1 MGVEL
6 DSVQELASIN
16 VALTELYSLTRIING
31 EIRAGEFH
39 SRFNKIVD
47 DIAKCFDIV
56 TDNLQPFP
64 EIDSEAALLEKFDTL
79 HTDYSASYL
88 KEISKPRIY
97 SDDAYE
103 GYVLLRLQKEIKTGF
118 PLLKR
123 TFERLDK
130 FIDKWITNDAW
141 LAMAID
147 NLFKRL
153 QTLFNEIAILKKR
166 DPEEAFLIY
175 HNAFRDFKPYL
186 DLISQQQTQL
196 RAITELP
203 VTPGIQTQA
212 HSLQQ

>member
-6 DSVQELASIN
+6 DCLQELASIN
-16 VALTELYSLTRIING
+16 VALTELSTLAQIING
-31 EIRAGEFH
+31 EIRGGEFH
-39 SRFNKIVD
+39 TRFHNIIVN
-47 DIAKCFDIV
+47 ISKCFDVV
-56 TDNLQPFP
+56 TTNLHVLS
-64 EIDSEAALLEKFDTL
+64 EIDSEVALIEKFDQFHASYTE
-79 HTDYSASYL
+79 SYL

-103 GYVLLRLQKEIKTGF
+103 EYVLLRLQKEIKTGY

-153 QTLFNEIAILKKR
+153 QTLFNEIAALKLK
-166 DPEEAFLIY
+166 DPEEAFIIY
-175 HNAFRDFKPYL
+175 SSALQAFKPYF
-186 DLISQQQTQL
+186 DLVAVQQTQL
-196 RAITELP
+196 QSDHELFSAP
-203 VTPGIQTQA
+203 PMA
-212 HSLQQ
+212 AQQC

>member
-1 MGVEL
+1 MGIEL
-6 DSVQELASIN
+6 DCLQELASIN
-16 VALTELYSLTRIING
+16 VALTELSSLGRIINS
-31 EIRAGEFH
+31 EIKGGEFH

-47 DIAKCFDIV
+47 DIGKCFDVV
-56 TDNLQPFP
+56 TGNLQPLSD
-64 EIDSEAALLEKFDTL
+64 IDSEAAFIEKFDKF
-79 HTDYSASYL
+79 HADYSASYL

-103 GYVLLRLQKEIKTGF
+103 GYVLLRLLKEIKTGY

-153 QTLFNEIAILKKR
+153 QTLFNEIAALSKK

-175 HNAFRDFKPYL
+175 ASAWHDFTPYL
-186 DLISQQQTQL
+186 DLISQQHGQLQLHSESLITQPMT
-196 RAITELP
+196 A
-203 VTPGIQTQA
+203 
-212 HSLQQ
+212 QQY